1 MKKQQRKRLLL
12 ANLLHIFGL
21 SVLAPIYALFGL
33 TVGANAWQIGASWG
47 LYNLVG
53 GISTIV
59 IGRFIDGFKR
69 DRLFVIIGYLITI
82 VGISFFFFVSNPT
95 QLYLVLTINA
105 VGLGFYMPAWKSLYT
120 KAETKGKLASQWGVF
135 DGTNMIAM
143 ALAATLAGYLANTQR
158 YNYIFVIIIIFYS
171 LATLVALSINKH

>member
-1 MKKQQRKRLLL
+1 MKQQQRSRLLI
-12 ANLLHIFGL
+12 ANILHIFGL

-47 LYNLVG
+47 LYNLIG
-53 GISTIV
+53 GLSIIV
-59 IGRFIDGFKR
+59 IGRFIDGVKR
-69 DRLFVIIGYLITI
+69 DKLFVIIGYLITI
-82 VGISFFFFVSNPT
+82 VGISLFFFVSNPT
-95 QLYLVLTINA
+95 QLYFILSINA
-105 VGLGFYMPAWKSLYT
+105 LGLGFYMPAWKSLYT